1 MENKKNN
8 VQVDN
13 SEGIINEDSEIILEN
28 VTGGVFVRGP
38 QKNLNQLCQN
48 NNSLSPTQNPMYQ
61 SKTPT
66 QAIV

>member
-1 MENKKNN
+1 MDIKKNN

-13 SEGIINEDSEIILEN
+13 SEGIINEDNESVLEN
-28 VTGGVFVRGP
+28 VSGGVRAP
-38 QKNLNQLCQN
+38 QKNQNLSYQN

>member
-1 MENKKNN
+1 MDIKKNN

-13 SEGIINEDSEIILEN
+13 SEGIINEDNEMILEN

-38 QKNLNQLCQN
+38 QKNLNQL
-48 NNSLSPTQNPMYQ
+48 SPTQNPTYQ

-66 QAIV
+66 QKIV